1 MASSYLPFPAALRP
15 LPPFSSS
22 NLLKQITNIHNWQQ
36 EYNCRKWLFDIFS
49 GWRVGWRLHSTGQK
63 ITQIQL
69 RNERK
74 SGHTRHIRHS
84 IKLNGS
90 PERWCDI
97 FLPPPLKW
105 LRQVAPLLDRRRRNC
120 QSKQII
126 IQQEKKIEIYR
137 GKRWNIKIQQ
147 QIEKKNHN

>member
-84 IKLNGS
+84 IKLNGG

-97 FLPPPLKW
+97 FFPPP
-105 LRQVAPLLDRRRRNC
+105 QVAPPSGAIVGPPPQKLPIETNNYSARKENWNLPREKMKHKNPTTDR
-120 QSKQII
+120 
-126 IQQEKKIEIYR
+126 
-137 GKRWNIKIQQ
+137 
-147 QIEKKNHN
+147 KKNHN